1 MLKNLTLFLGLL
13 ITILISY
20 HPAYAEI
27 QSVEMQVDGMTC
39 PFCVY
44 GIEKK
49 LKALGEVTDARSNL
63 KTGIVDIEIKKDA
76 ALDIEKL
83 NKAIIESGFTPGK
96 IKIIAIGEL
105 LEYDLENKEYI
116 VLKVTGSDQLF
127 LLTSNSIHDNQ
138 EFLNE
143 KTIKELEKA
152 TDDGKKEIIVSGY
165 VHTHTAEVPPA
176 LSVDSFEIK

>member
-1 MLKNLTLFLGLL
+1 MLKNLIFIFGVV
-13 ITILISY
+13 ITILVF
-20 HPAYAEI
+20 HKPAIGEI

-49 LKALGEVTDARSNL
+49 LKALGEVTYARSNL
-63 KTGIVDIEIKKDA
+63 KTGIVDIKIKEDE
-76 ALDIEKL
+76 ALDIERL
-83 NKAIIESGFTPGK
+83 NKAIHESGFTPGK

-105 LEYDLENKEYI
+105 LEYELENKEYL
-116 VLKVTGSDQLF
+116 VLKVKGSDQLF

-152 TDDGKKEIIVSGY
+152 TDDGKKEIIISGY
-165 VHTHTAEVPPA
+165 VHSHTAEVPPA
-176 LSVDSFEIK
+176 LNVDSFEIK

>member
-1 MLKNLTLFLGLL
+1 
-13 ITILISY
+13 
-20 HPAYAEI
+20 
-27 QSVEMQVDGMTC
+27 
-39 PFCVY
+39 VY

-49 LKALGEVTDARSNL
+49 LKALGEVTEARSNL

-96 IKIIAIGEL
+96 IRIIAIGEL
-105 LEYDLENKEYI
+105 LEYKLENKEYI
-116 VLKVTGSDQLF
+116 VLKVTGSAQLF

-138 EFLNE
+138 EFLND
-143 KTIKELEKA
+143 KTIKELKKA
-152 TDDGKKEIIVSGY
+152 TDDGKKEIIISGY
-165 VHTHTAEVPPA
+165 VHSHTAEVPPA

>member
-1 MLKNLTLFLGLL
+1 MLKNITLFLGLL
-13 ITILISY
+13 ITILMFY
-20 HPAYAEI
+20 QPVYAEI

-49 LKALGEVTDARSNL
+49 LKALGEVTDASSNL

-96 IKIIAIGEL
+96 IRIIAMGEL
-105 LEYDLENKEYI
+105 LEYELENKEYI
-116 VLKVTGSDQLF
+116 VLKVSGSAQLF
-127 LLTSNSIHDNQ
+127 ILTSNSIHDNQ

-143 KTIKELEKA
+143 KTKKELVQA
-152 TDDGKKEIIVSGY
+152 TDDGKKEIIISGY
-165 VHTHTAEVPPA
+165 VHSHNPEVPQA